1 MKDNGFVYYWKVKL
15 MIVMGGCLWI
25 VKVPK
30 TKLVGSL
37 KVKSKRANPSR
48 PLL

>member
-1 MKDNGFVYYWKVKL
+1 

-25 VKVPK
+25 VELPK
-30 TKLVGSL
+30 TRLMGSL
-37 KVKSKRANPSR
+37 KVKSKHANPSR